1 MRAVV
6 ARRASGRTGRA
17 IGAGSTPR
25 WRRWC
30 DDLARALP
38 TATGLET
45 VALSGGVFA
54 NALLLSATRK
64 RLRDNGFTVLCHR
77 HVPPNDGGLA
87 LGQVLV
93 ASAG

>member
-1 MRAVV
+1 MATLVV
-6 ARRASGRTGRA
+6 
-17 IGAGSTPR
+17 
-25 WRRWC
+25 
-30 DDLARALP
+30 DLASTCR
-38 TATGLET
+38 TATGIGT

-54 NALLLSATRK
+54 NALLLSMTRK